1 MQVCSDSMQLRYSQ
15 TPYSIHRLQF
25 YSQTPVLFT
34 DSSSIH
40 TLLIMCHVYP
50 PQVQRES
57 TAKVYGVLSV
67 QVRPPQVQYYWYHT
81 PHTMH
86 TMHHTP
92 YSLHLTFYTIHHTP
106 YTFHIT
112 VQLHNSS
119 NEYSLACIRWVQCS
133 PYTHNFD
140 TIHCSRGGAF

>member
-15 TPYSIHRLQF
+15 TPSMHRPL
-25 YSQTPVLFT
+25 LFIP
-34 DSSSIH
+34 SSSCVMYAP
-40 TLLIMCHVYP
+40 TGA
-50 PQVQRES
+50 ES

-106 YTFHIT
+106 YTFHLT

-140 TIHCSRGGAF
+140 TIHCIG